1 MSTYGED
8 EKLDNTKQNEFAEA
22 AKPLIKFIADNFH
35 PHVTVI
41 VDCSSAEMLEG
52 ICSFRTEEFIKD

>member
-1 MSTYGED
+1 MIF
-8 EKLDNTKQNEFAEA
+8 DNTKQNEFAEA
-22 AKPLIKFIADNFH
+22 TKPLIKFIADNFH

>member
-1 MSTYGED
+1 MIF
-8 EKLDNTKQNEFAEA
+8 DNTKQNEFAEA
-22 AKPLIKFIADNFH
+22 TKPLIKFIADNFH

-41 VDCSSAEMLEG
+41 VDGSSAEMLEG